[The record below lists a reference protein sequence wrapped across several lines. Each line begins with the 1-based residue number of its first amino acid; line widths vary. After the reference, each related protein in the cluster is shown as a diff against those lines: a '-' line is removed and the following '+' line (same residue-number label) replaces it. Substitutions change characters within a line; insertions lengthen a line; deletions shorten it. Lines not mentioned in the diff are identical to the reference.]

1 MDEIDSLVSRIND
14 DVSERKAFYSA
25 WLSETEE
32 RFSQA
37 EADTWRA
44 FELVAADDVAEANRR
59 FEPLLKRNAELRAEL
74 NVMWQEL
81 DKPAPDFSVFRQ
93 GTV

>member
-1 MDEIDSLVSRIND
+1 MNEIDSLAQRINE
-14 DVSERKAFYSA
+14 DVSERKAFYGA

-37 EADTWRA
+37 EADMWRA
-44 FELVAADDVAEANRR
+44 FELVAVDDLAEANRR
-59 FEPLLKRNAELRAEL
+59 FEPMLRKNAELRAEL

-81 DKPAPDFSVFRQ
+81 DKPAPDFSVFR
-93 GTV
+93 